1 MTHTPLR
8 IHLVTRSG
16 TGTLRGAELPGATR
30 TWAPLETP
38 AETPAESRDAVA
50 VSGVRTRTDG
60 DRFTITLTGDV
71 DLVLAEELARIA
83 RRVEQHCAHPA
94 TTRARVHLDVRE
106 VTAVDASALR
116 FVERVR
122 RLCAA
127 WGAECTTSTARPAVE
142 QVLALARPVV
152 DGELAAS

>member
-8 IHLVTRSG
+8 IHLVTCSD

-38 AETPAESRDAVA
+38 AESRAAVA
-50 VSGVRTRTDG
+50 VSGVSTRTDG
-60 DRFTITLTGDV
+60 DRFTVTLTGDV
-71 DLVLAEELARIA
+71 DLVLAEELALVV
-83 RRVEQHCAHPA
+83 RRVEQHCAHLA

>member
-38 AETPAESRDAVA
+38 AESRDAVA
-50 VSGVRTRTDG
+50 VSGVSTRTDG

-83 RRVEQHCAHPA
+83 HRVEQHCAHLT

>member
-8 IHLVTRSG
+8 IHLVTRSD

-30 TWAPLETP
+30 TWTPVET
-38 AETPAESRDAVA
+38 RDAVA
-50 VSGVRTRTDG
+50 VSGVSTRTDG
-60 DRFTITLTGDV
+60 DRFTVTLTGDV
-71 DLVLAEELARIA
+71 DLVLAEELALIA
-83 RRVEQHCAHPA
+83 RRAEQHCAHLA

-127 WGAECTTSTARPAVE
+127 WGAGCTTSTARPAVE

>member
-8 IHLVTRSG
+8 VHLVTRSA

-30 TWAPLETP
+30 TWTPVETP
-38 AETPAESRDAVA
+38 AETRDAVA
-50 VSGVRTRTDG
+50 VSRVSARTDG
-60 DRFTITLTGDV
+60 DRFTVTLTGDV
-71 DLVLAEELARIA
+71 DLVLAEELDLIA
-83 RRVEQHCAHPA
+83 RRAEQHCAHLVTA
-94 TTRARVHLDVRE
+94 RARVHLDVRE

-142 QVLALARPVV
+142 RVLALARPVV

>member
-16 TGTLRGAELPGATR
+16 TGPLRGAELPGATR
-30 TWAPLETP
+30 TWTPVETS
-38 AETPAESRDAVA
+38 AESRAAVA
-50 VSGVRTRTDG
+50 VSGVSTRTDG
-60 DRFTITLTGDV
+60 DRFTVTLTGDV

-83 RRVEQHCAHPA
+83 RRVEQHCAHLA